1 MRWSDILTNGTESFP
16 STIGGL
22 NQLPPVVKR
31 SIYTRLLP
39 EPIFEL
45 FELSPELYDQQ
56 DRDLVHLECKPGTAI
71 AEMAV
76 YHKFG
81 FQDPIVYGQITDT
94 INGQIHI
101 MLYVINDPESPR
113 FDVDRMP
120 DGSPTGFGVFQRNI
134 PAEIA
139 AMEYGLAPGQVRS
152 GLRMMRSAAEA
163 FEDFAILLNHDRY
176 FAEPLYYHNAVL
188 LERAGFAYLRGRKM
202 MEALDA
208 EFAQGGALREKL
220 DGSTP
225 FRPPHAADHIR
236 LRSWALH
243 DGIAAQPYTNVT
255 MYKIIGK
262 NAGVKTTADI
272 DW

>member
-1 MRWSDILTNGTESFP
+1 L
-16 STIGGL
+16 
-22 NQLPPVVKR
+22 LPYQIKR

-39 EPIFEL
+39 APIFDQ
-45 FELSPELYDQQ
+45 FDLSPQLYDEQQ
-56 DRDLVHLECKPGTAI
+56 RDLVQLECTPGTTI

-76 YHKFG
+76 YHQIG
-81 FQDPIVYGQITDT
+81 FEDPIVYGQIMDT
-94 INGQIHI
+94 VNGQIHI
-101 MLYVINDPESPR
+101 LLYVISDPNSPR

-120 DGSPTGFGVFQRNI
+120 DGSPTEFGVIQRNI

-152 GLRMMRSAAEA
+152 GLRMMRPAAEA
-163 FEDFAILLNHDRY
+163 FEDFAILLSHDRY

-188 LERAGFAYLRGRKM
+188 LERAGFAYLRGRRQ
-202 MEALDA
+202 METLDA
-208 EFAQGGALREKL
+208 QFAPGGALRKKL

-225 FRPPHAADHIR
+225 FRQPHAADHIR

-243 DGIAAQPYTNVT
+243 DGIAGQPYTGVT

-262 NAGVKTTADI
+262 DAGIKSTADLN
-272 DW
+272 W